1 MLNIFNFNIKSK
13 RLTKDEY
20 INFLK
25 RSDLGKQYPK
35 ERFDERI
42 QKLVDSTQT
51 SLVAT
56 TPTNEIIGVCFGI
69 TDFSYWLFITDLG
82 VDRNYTHLG
91 IGSKLLKKAHELA
104 GGEKDIAMYLCAND
118 DAIEFYEKNGFKLV
132 KDIMTYNQIDWTS
145 FEVK

>member
-42 QKLVDSTQT
+42 QKLVDSTQI

-118 DAIEFYEKNGFKLV
+118 DAIEFYEKNGFKQAN
-132 KDIMTYNQIDWTS
+132 DIMTYNQIDWTS

>member
-1 MLNIFNFNIKSK
+1 MFNIFNFNIKSK

-42 QKLVDSTQT
+42 QKLVDSTQI

-118 DAIEFYEKNGFKLV
+118 DAIEFYEKNGFKLA